1 MQRSTALRT
10 SLVCL
15 ALFAGLAEDAKAK
28 KVELVLNS
36 TPQGARIEFKGNT
49 IGTTPYRVSYP
60 KNYFDGPRT
69 IWSKYLNESVVV
81 TLYKKGY
88 QTKTVE
94 LTHGPLLW
102 RSFNGTNTFYYY
114 TLDYRYNI
122 MLNPI
127 PALPSTPSATH
138 TSEPVEAF
146 GTAFHVLRAG
156 LLATNLHVVEDTLEL
171 ELLGKG
177 ACPAT
182 VIASDRAN
190 DLALL
195 KPDEEC
201 REALGLAQPLT
212 LGASSQL
219 SAGEDVVTFGYPLST
234 EFANE
239 PHVSSGI
246 VKSLTGLDGDLRT
259 LTISNSIQPGN
270 SGGPLFGPDGSV
282 VGIVTSTMNVNYLY
296 PRYKTVPQELNFAVK
311 AEYLDLL
318 FRLKGLDSEA
328 EREVALS
335 DESDTPQTER
345 PTPADLPLFLKSI
358 RQNVVLVR
366 VVKAPSDE

>member
-1 MQRSTALRT
+1 MRRPTVLCT
-10 SLVCL
+10 VLFCL
-15 ALFAGLAEDAKAK
+15 AVFGGHTAEAKPK
-28 KVELVLNS
+28 MVELVLNS
-36 TPQGARIEFKGNT
+36 SPQGARIEFNGNT
-49 IGTTPYRVSYP
+49 IGTTPYRISYP

-69 IWSKYLNESVVV
+69 IYSRYLNERIVV
-81 TLYKKGY
+81 TLYKEGY

-102 RSFNGTNTFYYY
+102 RSYDGTNTFDFY

-122 MLNPI
+122 TLVPI
-127 PALPSTPSATH
+127 STPPSTPSTADP
-138 TSEPVEAF
+138 SDPVEAF

-156 LLATNLHVVEDTLEL
+156 LLATNLHVVEDAVEL
-171 ELLGKG
+171 ELLGEG
-177 ACPAT
+177 TCPAN

-195 KPDEEC
+195 EPDEEC
-201 REALGLAQPLT
+201 WEALGLAQPLT

-219 SAGEDVVTFGYPLST
+219 SAGEDVVTFGYPLSQ

-246 VKSLTGLDGDLRT
+246 VKSLTGLDGDVRT

-270 SGGPLFGPDGSV
+270 SGGPLFGPDGTV
-282 VGIVTSTMNVNYLY
+282 VGIVTSTVNVNYLY

-328 EREVALS
+328 GREVLLS
-335 DESDTPQTER
+335 NENETPQTEQ
-345 PTPADLPLFLKSI
+345 PTPADLPRFLKSI

-366 VVKAPSDE
+366 VLKNPSE